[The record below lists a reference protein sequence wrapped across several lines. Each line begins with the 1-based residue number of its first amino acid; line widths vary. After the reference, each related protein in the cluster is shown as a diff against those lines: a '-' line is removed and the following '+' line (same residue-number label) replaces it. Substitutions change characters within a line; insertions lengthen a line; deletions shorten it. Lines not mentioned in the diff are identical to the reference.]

1 MIYTI
6 RNIDEIPFLEDR
18 TKIGEV
24 MITYKR
30 TLEEN
35 IEIIKEYKDK
45 RVVFL
50 VDKFILN

>member
-30 TLEEN
+30 TLEE
-35 IEIIKEYKDK
+35 IKNYFLYE
-45 RVVFL
+45 RVNT
-50 VDKFILN
+50 DEE